1 MFKRRNCL
9 CLTFTFRLG
18 LPDSPFSP
26 LSPGMPCIETRD
38 DVTGKVVF
46 IDSDLTITLLT
57 DFYTMGPIG
66 PVGSCFPLG
75 PAVPW
80 ETTEHQ

>member
-1 MFKRRNCL
+1 M
-9 CLTFTFRLG
+9 
-18 LPDSPFSP
+18 
-26 LSPGMPCIETRD
+26 
-38 DVTGKVVF
+38 TGKVVF
-46 IDSDLTITLLT
+46 IDLTITLLT

-66 PVGSCFPLG
+66 PAGGCFPLG